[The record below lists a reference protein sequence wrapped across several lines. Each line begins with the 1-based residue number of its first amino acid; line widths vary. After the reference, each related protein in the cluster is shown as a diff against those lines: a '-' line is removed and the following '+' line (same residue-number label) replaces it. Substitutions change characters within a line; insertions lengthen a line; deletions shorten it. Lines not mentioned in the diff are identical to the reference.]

1 MKHATQP
8 ALAPLHRILSVR
20 NLSKCKVLDNSIN
33 VFHNDIF
40 YEQIMRW
47 VPLCMA
53 AWRIAEFDV
62 ASNFLKKQRYIDK
75 LSKIG
80 RENR

>member
-1 MKHATQP
+1 MKHAAQP

-20 NLSKCKVLDNSIN
+20 NLSKYKVLD
-33 VFHNDIF
+33 VFHNDIY
-40 YEQIMRW
+40 YEKKMRW
-47 VPLCMA
+47 VPFCMA

-75 LSKIG
+75 LSKVG